1 MVGIWTL
8 VLSVVVLAGG
18 VVATVVALRSENQI
32 AIMLALDAAVLSGVG
47 VLLNI
52 FSAGELQLTGIVCF
66 IALPALAAVVG
77 ALLGRFRP
85 TPRMRYESTQ
95 LATR

>member
-8 VLSVVVLAGG
+8 VLSIVVLAGG
-18 VVATVVALRSENQI
+18 VAATVTALRSENQI

-47 VLLNI
+47 VLLNV
-52 FSAGELQLTGIVCF
+52 FSMGELQLTAILCF
-66 IALPALAAVVG
+66 VVLPALAAVAG
-77 ALLGRFRP
+77 AVLGRFRP

-95 LATR
+95 IASR